1 DLMELVSDGNVV
13 LMRAVE
19 GFDVS
24 KGNKFSTYATL
35 ALMKGFARS
44 VPAMQTKA
52 AALQAPTRTGSS
64 DFVTDPADTRRGGIA
79 DVQHADEVR
88 CLLDRLDATERDV
101 LMARA
106 GVRRSIDGLRD
117 DDAATLEQLADRL
130 GVSKH
135 RVREIERSALV
146 KLRGA

>member
-1 DLMELVSDGNVV
+1 M
-13 LMRAVE
+13 
-19 GFDVS
+19 
-24 KGNKFSTYATL
+24 
-35 ALMKGFARS
+35 
-44 VPAMQTKA
+44 
-52 AALQAPTRTGSS
+52 
-64 DFVTDPADTRRGGIA
+64 
-79 DVQHADEVR
+79 
-88 CLLDRLDATERDV
+88 